1 MRRSLLCV
9 SRDRSDLIDD
19 RSYGEVS
26 VMEMKRMFIP
36 AAAAADRR
44 RRRRRRFSRRKIVS
58 GQLDE
63 ENPFVQKSSVLLVQ
77 ADEGVSVLVVDRI
90 GDIYRSIPRRADVIV
105 TTIGARHK
113 CQQDQDFKASSKLNP
128 ISGRQSSSELTSR
141 SGRCYLVSTAQLDQ
155 LSSNGAAQPLPDQLL
170 DQLNTARS
178 APHSSYQ
185 ISIVLSD
192 QHGLTRSSQRYRS
205 VGLNR
210 ISTARP
216 DQHNSTPISTARSH
230 QHNSTTIS
238 MARPI
243 SAQPASDLI
252 SSI

>member
-1 MRRSLLCV
+1 MV
-9 SRDRSDLIDD
+9 
-19 RSYGEVS
+19 
-26 VMEMKRMFIP
+26 KRLETSPHDPLGITDSACKNQSIM
-36 AAAAADRR
+36 
-44 RRRRRRFSRRKIVS
+44 
-58 GQLDE
+58 
-63 ENPFVQKSSVLLVQ
+63 KSSVLLVQ

-155 LSSNGAAQPLPDQLL
+155 LSSNGAAQPLPDQLVL
-170 DQLNTARS
+170 LKRAQCYS
-178 APHSSYQ
+178 KYSYQ